1 MRDLH
6 THTKYS
12 DGATSPEEMVLA
24 AIDMGLEEI
33 GISDHS
39 YTFFDESYCIK
50 KEKIEEYKREISE
63 LKEKYKDKISVLCG
77 VEQDAYS
84 TEPTTG
90 YDYAIGSA
98 HYLKVGETYYPLD
111 LSDLRFRIACRDG
124 FGEDYYALAEAYFDL
139 VSQFA
144 EREDISIIGHF
155 DLITKYNR
163 LGNIF
168 DEENPRY
175 LAAAKKAI
183 DKLLAAGKVFEFNT
197 GAIARKY
204 RTVPYPAPTLL
215 SYILE
220 KGGKL
225 MLASDAHH
233 PRNIAFAFE
242 IYADKIGR

>member
-6 THTKYS
+6 THTTYS
-12 DGATSPEEMVLA
+12 DGATSPEVMVLVA
-24 AIDMGLEEI
+24 MEMGLEEI

-50 KEKIEEYKREISE
+50 KDRIEEYKREIYA
-63 LKEKYKDKISVLCG
+63 LKEKYKGQISVLCG

-84 TEPTTG
+84 TESTSG

-98 HYLKVGETYYPLD
+98 HYLKIGETYYPLD
-111 LSDLRFRIACRDG
+111 LSELRLSHACRDG
-124 FGEDYYALAEAYFDL
+124 FGGDYYALAEAYFDL
-139 VSQFA
+139 VAGFA

-163 LGNIF
+163 LGHIL
-168 DEENPRY
+168 DEEHPRY

-183 DKLLAAGKVFEFNT
+183 DKLIAAGKTFELNV
-197 GAIARKY
+197 GAIARRY
-204 RTVPYPAPTLL
+204 RTVPYPAPALL

-225 MLASDAHH
+225 MLASDAHT
-233 PRNIAFAFE
+233 PQNIAFAFD
-242 IYADKIGR
+242 IYKDRIGR